1 MCQGSCKKGN
11 EVKESWEGWK
21 QGMPK
26 GGKGRLPCFPAE
38 RTNRMRKR
46 EKTLIG
52 GRHCF
57 PERCYS
63 GMINTYRQIKI
74 QFSVLQRNEW

>member
-46 EKTLIG
+46 EKALIG